1 MRLQRITTSYPIYV
15 EQFYDRRPGLVN
27 QPYAVQHSALLED
40 SSDWADF
47 WSVALGKL
55 GYEAVDVFS
64 SMKPMQ
70 QRWAREHETV
80 FDEANW
86 LLEITAAQVKAFKP
100 EVLFVVDY
108 VTFTAPFLRRLKA
121 ECPSIRLVL
130 GWCGGPYSD
139 ASVFR
144 EYDLIL
150 SSVPELARDFLDQGH
165 RCHHI
170 NHAFDPRVLERINT
184 SGPPD
189 VDFAFIGSV
198 FKRNRY
204 HTSREALLLDL
215 VEHTNLQIWTDVTTA
230 SFEERSGVRLR
241 QMAYDTVQKAKRM
254 GVSDAVLTAIP
265 VIGKAARWE
274 SRPTIPETIE
284 ELITRRARPPLFGL
298 EMFQKLQ
305 RSRISLNMH
314 IDISPTHASN
324 MRLYEATGAGSCLL
338 TDWKANLRELFEPDA
353 EVVAYR
359 SAEECA
365 EKVKYLLEHEDERR
379 NIARAGQART
389 LRSHTFD
396 HRAAQL
402 DELIRQAL
410 A

>member
-1 MRLQRITTSYPIYV
+1 MRLQRITTSYPTYV
-15 EQFYDRRPGLVN
+15 EQFYDRRPGLGN
-27 QPYAVQHSALLED
+27 QPYAAQHSALLED

-55 GYEAVDVFS
+55 GYEAADVFS

-70 QRWAREHETV
+70 QRWAREHETS
-80 FDEANW
+80 FDEVNW

-150 SSVPELARDFLDQGH
+150 SSVPELVRDFLDQGH

-189 VDFAFIGSV
+189 VDFAFVGSV
-198 FKRNRY
+198 LKRNRY

-215 VEHTNLQIWTDVTTA
+215 VEHTNLQIWTDVATA

-274 SRPTIPETIE
+274 SRPAIAETIE
-284 ELITRRARPPLFGL
+284 ELITGRAHPPLFGL

-338 TDWKANLRELFEPDA
+338 TDWKANLRELFEPDV

-365 EKVKYLLEHEDERR
+365 EKLKYLLEHEDERR